1 MNCFSYKKV
10 KMAKKQRYASVGYSL
25 VNVLGLG
32 HSAIDCA
39 IFGLLPEI
47 SLLLSVLMP
56 FWLLAPDQGR
66 C

>member
-1 MNCFSYKKV
+1 
-10 KMAKKQRYASVGYSL
+10 MAKKQRYASVGYSL

-39 IFGLLPEI
+39 SFGRLPKI
-47 SLLLSVLMP
+47 LLLLRVLMP
-56 FWLLAPDQGR
+56 FWLLAPDQSR